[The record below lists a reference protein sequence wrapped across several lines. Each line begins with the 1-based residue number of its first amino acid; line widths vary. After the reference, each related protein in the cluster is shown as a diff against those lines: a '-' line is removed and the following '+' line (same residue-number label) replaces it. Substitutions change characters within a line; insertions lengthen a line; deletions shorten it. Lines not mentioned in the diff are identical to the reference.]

1 VGNPDAGIPPL
12 TELRGCHAAP
22 VNPEYFDDDGNP
34 YPRCLRAIL
43 REVEW
48 WPEFVECYEWASEG
62 FWPYAGGAYDQSY
75 QFMIAMRYFKREL
88 QSHRKDSD

>member
-1 VGNPDAGIPPL
+1 M
-12 TELRGCHAAP
+12 
-22 VNPEYFDDDGNP
+22 
-34 YPRCLRAIL
+34 L

-62 FWPYAGGAYDQSY
+62 FYPVAGGAYDQSY

-88 QSHRKDSD
+88 QSHEKKKD